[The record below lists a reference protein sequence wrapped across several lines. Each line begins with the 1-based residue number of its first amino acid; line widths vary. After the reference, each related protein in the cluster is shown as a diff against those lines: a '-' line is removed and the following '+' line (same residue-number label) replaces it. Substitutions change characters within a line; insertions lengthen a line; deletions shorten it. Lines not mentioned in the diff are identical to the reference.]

1 MKADPSANLNPASRA
16 ITSAVASSSQF
27 PELSAISFSLSFSL
41 SPLTPPTPLLLTFT
55 LLSSI
60 LTRQPITT
68 YTYSLQSLHIS
79 QLTAS
84 HRHPNPRL
92 RHPDSGLR
100 ARGTNIP
107 YSRYNNIIFAA
118 LDAVGER
125 AGLFLSANVLRPFF
139 LRLPTYPGLTFNSPH
154 RPLLRMVCARRGT
167 GSD

>member
-1 MKADPSANLNPASRA
+1 MKADPSANLNTASRA

-79 QLTAS
+79 QLTAF
-84 HRHPNPRL
+84 HRRPNPVF

-107 YSRYNNIIFAA
+107 YNRYNNIIFAA

-154 RPLLRMVCARRGT
+154 CPLLRMVCARRGT

>member
-27 PELSAISFSLSFSL
+27 PELSAVSFSL

-84 HRHPNPRL
+84 HRRPNPVF

-107 YSRYNNIIFAA
+107 YNRYNNIIFAA

-125 AGLFLSANVLRPFF
+125 AGLFPPVNVL
-139 LRLPTYPGLTFNSPH
+139 LSCVYLSTQ
-154 RPLLRMVCARRGT
+154 V
-167 GSD
+167 

>member
-1 MKADPSANLNPASRA
+1 MTTRESRPKRQLKPCV
-16 ITSAVASSSQF
+16 TGHH
-27 PELSAISFSLSFSL
+27 LRRSLVVSIPGTVRRLFLSL

-84 HRHPNPRL
+84 HRRPNPVF

-107 YSRYNNIIFAA
+107 YNRYNNIIFAA

-125 AGLFLSANVLRPFF
+125 AGLFPPVNVL
-139 LRLPTYPGLTFNSPH
+139 LSCVYLSTQ
-154 RPLLRMVCARRGT
+154 V
-167 GSD
+167 